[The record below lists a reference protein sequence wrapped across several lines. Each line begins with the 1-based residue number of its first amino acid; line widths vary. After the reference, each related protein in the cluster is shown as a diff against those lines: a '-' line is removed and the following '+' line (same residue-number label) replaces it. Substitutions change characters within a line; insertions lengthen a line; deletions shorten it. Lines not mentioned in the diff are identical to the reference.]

1 MLIMINF
8 SKRKFLFKCSDCEMI
23 VSVEFDDP
31 EDLEKIQEDKI
42 ALECPCGGYSK
53 ILRD

>member
-1 MLIMINF
+1 MISF
-8 SKRKFLFKCSDCEMI
+8 KKRKFLFKCDSCEMI

-42 ALECPCGGYSK
+42 ALECTCGEYSK
-53 ILRD
+53 VLRN